1 MTNPFPKDKI
11 HSFMELAI
19 EEAREAE
26 KEGEVPVG
34 AVLVTEEGEILSK
47 AHNCPIST
55 SDPTGHAEIV
65 AIRRAAKKILNYR
78 LTNTALFVTLEP
90 CIMCAGALVWTRVKY
105 LFFGAKDPKSGAFGS
120 VIDINNISNLN
131 HRILVASGI
140 MEETCGRLL
149 KDFFLKRR

>member
-1 MTNPFPKDKI
+1 MKSPFPKKEI

-26 KEGEVPVG
+26 KEQEVPVG
-34 AVLVTEEGEILSK
+34 AVLVTEKGEILSK

-55 SDPTGHAEIV
+55 CDPTGHAEIV
-65 AIRRAAKKILNYR
+65 AIRQAARRILNYR
-78 LTNTALFVTLEP
+78 LSNTALFVTLEP
-90 CIMCAGALVWTRVKY
+90 CIMCAGALVWARVKY

-120 VIDINNISNLN
+120 VIDVNSISNLN
-131 HRILVASGI
+131 HRILVAGGI
-140 MEETCGRLL
+140 MEERCARLL